1 MEPIKESLM
10 KWGEAMQLVMENRS
24 LFYSRVLDHWR
35 VKKWSGKREKGFL
48 FDGPSF
54 EQAFEV
60 LLGSH
65 TSDGEGDIN
74 KEVERK

>member
-1 MEPIKESLM
+1 ME
-10 KWGEAMQLVMENRS
+10 
-24 LFYSRVLDHWR
+24 
-35 VKKWSGKREKGFL
+35 KWSGKREKGFL

-74 KEVERK
+74 IEVERK